1 MVQSTVNQLTQTTQV
16 GFNMSGLIIVPKTF
30 AFDSS
35 VPVFR
40 NDAVQSAGSLLLL
53 DFSRDDCWN
62 SGTLVNLAAD
72 TATVLTGA
80 AQTPTLSTPTIGNS
94 RRLNHALGLGA
105 ANTHV
110 VLPTTL
116 VDYIANKNIAYSVF
130 QRYINTPQASLIP
143 WTASLPVNLNDIVYS
158 GVTVYTVTVAGT
170 LGVTAPVHLIG
181 SGAATNGTATLT
193 AGVKTTVS
201 AYGIAAPNASGTL
214 WLGNGYPTS
223 YNIISTG
230 TTAHVTPYSLGYN
243 MWSINHITT
252 SPARSSING
261 LLSGTGRQ
269 LTTTQVPTI
278 PSSKTLRLGHEMF
291 NATSLYNATAG
302 AVPQNLN
309 GVFLDIYRIHIE
321 DLDVSGRTH
330 DEFYAAEAAFFR
342 TYHPAR
348 ALMP

>member
-1 MVQSTVNQLTQTTQV
+1 
-16 GFNMSGLIIVPKTF
+16 MSGLIITPKTF

-35 VPVFR
+35 VPIFR

-105 ANTHV
+105 ANTCV
-110 VLPTTL
+110 ILPTTL

-130 QRYINTPQASLIP
+130 QRYINTPQASLIA
-143 WTASLPVNLNDIVYS
+143 WTASLPVALNDVVYS
-158 GVTVYTVTVAGT
+158 GVTVYTVTTAGT
-170 LGVTAPVHLIG
+170 LGTTAPTHLIG
-181 SGAATNGTATLT
+181 SAAAANGTAILT
-193 AGVKTTVS
+193 PGVKTTAS
-201 AYGIAAPNASGTL
+201 TYGIAAPNASGTL

-223 YNIISTG
+223 YNIVSTG
-230 TTAHVTPYSLGYN
+230 TLAHVTPYGQGYN
-243 MWSINHITT
+243 MWAINHITT
-252 SPARSSING
+252 SPSRSSING
-261 LLSGTGRQ
+261 LVSGTGRQ
-269 LTTTQVPTI
+269 LTSTQVPSI
-278 PSSKTLRLGHEMF
+278 PSSKTLRLGHEIF
-291 NATSLYNATAG
+291 NAPSLYNATAG
-302 AVPQNLN
+302 TVPQNLN
-309 GVFLDIYRIHIE
+309 GVFLDVYRIHIE

-330 DEFYAAEAAFFR
+330 DEFCAAEAAFFR
-342 TYHPAR
+342 TYHPAK